1 MVFGLSGESIE
12 MNYLPSVP
20 NILRREFQKNGY
32 AAIANALPA
41 EFIARWRQRA
51 ELLKSK
57 ALTIHRSDGSF
68 ELVYRVVPGE
78 VIQAQWPELF
88 AFYNDPEVIAWIK
101 DVTGEETICTSSSLR
116 SAVNLNIMESA
127 DSIYRWH
134 FDAVPY
140 TMLLYLNDIVPRDG
154 GAMQMVPGCKPH
166 VQPDLDNAEVVEL
179 WPTAGTLVLM
189 DGTRCYHRVSK
200 LLRPNTRLSIP
211 LVYPNTEAAQRPS
224 GLDAYLYKESA

>member
-1 MVFGLSGESIE
+1 
-12 MNYLPSVP
+12 MNYLPSVRD
-20 NILRREFQKNGY
+20 NLRRAFQKNGY
-32 AAIANALPA
+32 AAIPNALPS
-41 EFIARWRQRA
+41 ELIARWRQKA
-51 ELLKSK
+51 EHLKAN

-88 AFYNDPEVIAWIK
+88 AFYHDPDVIAWIK
-101 DVTGEETICTSSSLR
+101 DVTGEQSIYTSSSLR

-127 DSIYRWH
+127 DSVYRWH

-140 TMLLYLNDIVPRDG
+140 TMLLYLNDIVPSDG

-166 VQPDLDNAEVVEL
+166 VQPDLDNAEVIEL

-200 LLRPNTRLSIP
+200 LLRPSTRLSIP
-211 LVYPNTEAAQRPS
+211 LVYPNKEPIQRPP